1 MAKVRRSRTFF
12 PMRISIPTLAGGVGR
27 QSPAKRTPMESE
39 NIDNF
44 LVSIEHSAEKRRG
57 AKLLTRTDQ
66 PAMHGILKEIYGTDS
81 TSTKDLWFHWYS
93 ASAVQRFLIIID
105 YSADPSSNDD
115 MMWVYR
121 VNTDG
126 TFKMDSIPDIE
137 EEHKKYLTWG
147 NGVTDNGPSDGTT
160 YTADQALRAVAVG
173 SSILILNTVVKAGYT
188 SVLDAD
194 GETWKT
200 VDYNG
205 EISLTEATDPV
216 GRSVEYETT
225 VTVDPENIAESWNPH
240 QQYISEDRSYDRN
253 DPLDTGANDHIY
265 GIWKV
270 KDTVSGIVGPS
281 DMGVQP
287 RSPVNQLTATEVN
300 YPLVLTTGGGIGDE
314 YFDVQ
319 GFASGSA
326 TSKATA
332 EIQLM
337 TFRAVGSGPNSY
349 RAASI
354 TDTMN
359 EDATETN
366 IAEYDGTLLELTHV
380 LETGLTE
387 TRTIILQDARDAG
400 ILEWTDWEDEKK
412 IILGTGGIYNYHT
425 LANTIVT
432 AINRLSNFGG
442 EVDVTDDVVP
452 DPGMI
457 LHYTAE
463 TNSRGTGI
471 IINNEYYPDQW
482 ERDTV
487 KDEEG
492 NPVLD
497 EFDAPTY
504 RYTKYILAS
513 DYYYPD
519 PEKPY
524 LGQAV
529 QKFSDLKFPPTT
541 AALGARNNAEDM
553 IKALYP
559 DVGDA
564 DGDGKIYYLNQ
575 PYLGLSEGH
584 YRVKDTENQPYLH
597 VVRTPDGMSI
607 IDKKR
612 MPKQLVIEVI
622 TEEDGTPTDPVE
634 TKWVLRHVDWD
645 ERTSGSI
652 ESNPG
657 PSIFHDGDGNAVQ
670 NNITAMSF
678 YRDRLFL
685 ASEDK
690 VVSSRLG
697 NFDNF
702 WLFDPNNITV
712 NDPIDLSV
720 SSNSFT
726 PITYL
731 QPYRSFLFLAT
742 SGNTQYELLGSEN
755 QISPLTA
762 EISPT
767 SFFGMAENTEPI
779 LMNNNLFFFDKRRL
793 YIYFGEQSD
802 TQQQALE
809 LSMNAPNYLPENYL
823 ISPTVSSDT
832 SSMFIVDKDN
842 SNDIYVYTNRVS
854 GDQILQNSFYRFKLS
869 SEAQIRSVKA
879 LDEFLYVVSEET
891 TASTTNYPNA
901 KYLTLRRIPLNNL
914 ELSEP
919 RLDHLALST
928 GGWFYDPSTDRTSS
942 DFSQS
947 SSDIDT
953 IVIGSGD
960 YEGMVFDLTV
970 TGTLIPNTGITSG
983 YVSGDYA
990 DILNNATTVW
1000 SGKKY
1005 LSEIE
1010 LSPQFFRSQEQ
1021 VAVNGTLN
1029 LRYGLFRFRNSGNFN
1044 VEISRQG
1051 RTAKVIPF
1059 LIDVIDDRDVNLSTT
1074 NYKSF
1079 GLFKAPILGY
1089 ADDLSLKIKSNNIH
1103 PMAVTN
1109 IEFVGKFKT
1118 KVSLLG
1124 G

>member
-1 MAKVRRSRTFF
+1 
-12 PMRISIPTLAGGVGR
+12 MRISIPTLAGGVGR

-57 AKLLTRTDQ
+57 AKLLTRAD
-66 PAMHGILKEIYGTDS
+66 PSNFHGILQEIYGTES

-93 ASAVQRFLIIID
+93 ASAEQRFLIIID
-105 YSADPSSNDD
+105 YSADPTESTD

-126 TFKMDSIPDIE
+126 TFKMDSIPSIE

-147 NGVTDNGPSDGTT
+147 NGVTDNGPTDGTT

-173 SSILILNTVVKAGYT
+173 SSILVLNTVVKAGYT
-188 SVLDAD
+188 SVLHED
-194 GETWKT
+194 GDTWLT
-200 VDYNG
+200 IDYNG
-205 EISLTEATDPV
+205 VTGDLKTAQDPV

-240 QQYISEDRSYDRN
+240 QQYISEDRTYDRN
-253 DPLDTGANDHIY
+253 DPLDTGSNDHIY

-300 YPLVLTTGGGIGDE
+300 YPLVLTTGSAILDA

-319 GFASGSA
+319 GFASGSS

-337 TFRAVGSGPNSY
+337 TYRAVGDDDPSF

-354 TDTMN
+354 TDVFV
-359 EDATETN
+359 EDEGAADEIVKYNDT
-366 IAEYDGTLLELTHV
+366 YFELIHI
-380 LETGLTE
+380 LETGTAE
-387 TRTIILQDARDAG
+387 TRTIKLDDSYDTG
-400 ILEWTDWEDEKK
+400 ILKWTDWENNKI
-412 IILGTGGIYNYHT
+412 IILGTGGVNNYHT
-425 LANTIVT
+425 LAKTIVT

-442 EVDVTDDVVP
+442 EVDVEDDVVP

-471 IINNEYYPDQW
+471 IISNEYYPDQW

-492 NPVLD
+492 EPIDPV
-497 EFDAPTY
+497 EN
-504 RYTKYILAS
+504 RYTEYILAS
-513 DYYYPD
+513 DYYYPN
-519 PEKPY
+519 PESAY

-529 QKFSDLKFPPTT
+529 QRLSDLKFPPTA
-541 AALGARNNAEDM
+541 AALGARNNAEDV

-559 DVGDA
+559 DIGDA

-584 YRVKDTENQPYLH
+584 YRVKDIENQPYLH

-607 IDKKR
+607 IDKLR
-612 MPKQLVIEVI
+612 MPKQLAVNAEGEWI
-622 TEEDGTPTDPVE
+622 
-634 TKWVLRHVDWD
+634 LRHIDWD
-645 ERTSGSI
+645 ERTSGTI

-670 NNITAMSF
+670 SNITAMSF

-697 NFDNF
+697 NFDNL
-702 WLFDPNNITV
+702 WVFDPNNITV

-842 SNDIYVYTNRVS
+842 PNDIYVYTNRVS

-879 LDEFLYVVSEET
+879 LDEFLYIVSEET
-891 TASTTNYPNA
+891 TPSTSANPST
-901 KYLTLRRIPLNNL
+901 KYLTLRRIPLNNA
-914 ELSEP
+914 ELGEP
-919 RLDHLALST
+919 RLDHLTLST
-928 GGWFYDPSTDRTSS
+928 GSWAYNPSTDRTSS
-942 DFSQS
+942 DFVQS
-947 SSDIDT
+947 SWDIDT
-953 IVIGSGD
+953 IVVGSGD

-970 TGTLIPNTGITSG
+970 TGTSIPSNAVVSG
-983 YVSGDYA
+983 YIAGDYQ
-990 DILNNATTVW
+990 DVLNNATTVW

-1021 VAVNGTLN
+1021 MAVNGTLN

-1044 VEISRQG
+1044 VEVSRQG
-1051 RTAKVIPF
+1051 RTAKVLPF
-1059 LIDVIDDRDVNLSTT
+1059 LIDIADDRDVNLSTT